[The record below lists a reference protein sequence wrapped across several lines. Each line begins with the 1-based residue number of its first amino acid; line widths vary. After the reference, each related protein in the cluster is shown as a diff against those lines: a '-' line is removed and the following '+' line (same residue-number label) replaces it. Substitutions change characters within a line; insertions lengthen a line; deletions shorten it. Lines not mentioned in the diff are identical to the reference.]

1 MNDALVILPKA
12 RSSVGS
18 TADSLMIPEA
28 ISAAGPDAVDRVIE
42 FFTAQIRNRNT
53 REAYGRA
60 CSQFFAWMHE
70 NGLNDCRLFKP
81 VHVAGWVEAM
91 LRENFEIPTVKQR
104 LAAVRMLFDWLVT
117 GGIIPSNP
125 AASVRG
131 PRYSALRGKTPVLD
145 GFEAAKLIDS
155 IPTHSLVG
163 LRDRALIALMTYS
176 FARISAA
183 VGMQVS
189 DVYVERRR
197 LWVRLNEKGG
207 KRHEM
212 PCHHQ
217 LEEYLNEYL
226 ERSGLKNKPNS
237 PLFPSLSKNDDLTDR
252 PLHRIEAWAM
262 VKRRAKSAGIK
273 TEVMNHTFRGTGLT
287 NYLENGG
294 LLERAKSMANHAS
307 TKTTQLYDRRNDR
320 TTLDDVERIRLG

>member
-1 MNDALVILPKA
+1 MSDALVILPKG
-12 RSSVGS
+12 RKSVGS
-18 TADSLMIPEA
+18 ATESLIIPEA
-28 ISAAGPDAVDRVIE
+28 IAAAGPEAVNRLIE
-42 FFTAQIRNRNT
+42 FFTAHIRNRNT

-60 CSQFFAWMHE
+60 CSQFFDWMAE
-70 NGLNDCRLFKP
+70 NGLADCRLFQP

-91 LRENFEIPTVKQR
+91 LRENYEIPTVKQR

-117 GGIIPSNP
+117 GGIIRTNP

-131 PRYSALRGKTPVLD
+131 PRYSVNRGKTPILD
-145 GFEAAKLIDS
+145 GSEAGQLLKS
-155 IPTHSLVG
+155 IPTSNLAG

-189 DVYVERRR
+189 DIFVERKR
-197 LWVRLNEKGG
+197 LWVRLKEKGG

-217 LEEYLNEYL
+217 LEEYLCDYL
-226 ERSGLKNKPNS
+226 EHSGLKNKPNS
-237 PLFPSLSKNDDLTDR
+237 PLFPSLSRAQKLTDR
-252 PLHRIEAWAM
+252 SLHRIEAWAM
-262 VKRRAKSAGIK
+262 VKRRAKAAGIK
-273 TEVMNHTFRGTGLT
+273 TEVVNHTFRGTGIT
-287 NYLENGG
+287 AYLENGG
-294 LLERAKSMANHAS
+294 LLERAKQMANHAS
-307 TKTTQLYDRRNDR
+307 TKTTQLYDRRNDK